1 MGETV
6 IGQMPEWYMD
16 YTMNGRDR
24 RQRGNRDD
32 KMAPHNTYPCAGED
46 KWIAIAVGSQSEW
59 EALCGAM
66 GNPVWT
72 RDAKFADQYSRWR
85 NSEELD
91 SHLARWTQGHEH
103 IALANELQRAGVA
116 AGPVL
121 DSVEIHDDSHLWEW
135 GFFRKINHREV
146 GERILPNMPVR
157 MTNVAELNYS
167 MPPDLGQHNREIFGG
182 LLGLSD
188 VEIANLMEQRVIY

>member
-16 YTMNGRDR
+16 YTINGRDR
-24 RQRGNRDD
+24 GPRGNRDD
-32 KMAPHNTYPCAGED
+32 MMAPHNTYPCAGED

-59 EALCGAM
+59 EALCRAM
-66 GNPVWT
+66 GNPAWT
-72 RDAKFADQYSRWR
+72 RDEKFADQYSRWR
-85 NSEELD
+85 NSDELD
-91 SHLARWTQGHEH
+91 AHLGRWTRVHEH

-121 DSVEIHDDSHLWEW
+121 DSVEIHDDPHLWEW

-157 MTNVAELNYS
+157 MSNVPELNYS

-188 VEIANLMEQRVIY
+188 VEIANLMEQKVIY

>member
-1 MGETV
+1 
-6 IGQMPEWYMD
+6 MD
-16 YTMNGRDR
+16 YFMNGRDR

-32 KMAPHNTYPCAGED
+32 VMAPHNTYPCAGED
-46 KWIAIAVGSQSEW
+46 KWIAIAVGIAIGMGS
-59 EALCGAM
+59 AM
-66 GNPVWT
+66 RRDGKSGLDARCKVRRPVRRVGVT
-72 RDAKFADQYSRWR
+72 ATSSMLTSRDGREVTSTSRWR
-85 NSEELD
+85 
-91 SHLARWTQGHEH
+91 
-103 IALANELQRAGVA
+103 NELQRAGVA

-121 DSVEIHDDSHLWEW
+121 DSVEIHDDPHLWEW

-157 MTNVAELNYS
+157 MSNVAELNYS

-188 VEIANLMEQRVIY
+188 AEIKMLMEQKVIY